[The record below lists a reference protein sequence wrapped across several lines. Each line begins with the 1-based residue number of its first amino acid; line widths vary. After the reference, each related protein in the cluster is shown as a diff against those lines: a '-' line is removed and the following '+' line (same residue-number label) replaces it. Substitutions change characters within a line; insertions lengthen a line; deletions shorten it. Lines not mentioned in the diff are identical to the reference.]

1 MEVTSQTQSVRSSAD
16 ASDTSPKGPTSGNR
30 AAIGLFLFALAVVL
44 PLFRQSGTTTWNSL
58 WAEDGAIYFQQAYEQ
73 GGLAVLFRGWNGY
86 LQLPPRALGAV
97 STFVPVRD
105 LAVFCAVSAQIVN
118 ATLAVFVYWASATWI
133 RSRLLRVALASLVV
147 LVPALGY
154 ENTATI
160 TNTIWTFAAV
170 APWALLSSAE
180 RRTAVVARSA
190 VAFLAATATPLTLIY
205 LPLGIGYAPGAG
217 HERRGRW
224 SRRSCPAW
232 WCRSWSS

>member
-1 MEVTSQTQSVRSSAD
+1 MSRGDSR
-16 ASDTSPKGPTSGNR
+16 
-30 AAIGLFLFALAVVL
+30 
-44 PLFRQSGTTTWNSL
+44 
-58 WAEDGAIYFQQAYEQ
+58 
-73 GGLAVLFRGWNGY
+73 LFRGWNGY
-86 LQLPPRALGAV
+86 LQLPPRVLGAV

-170 APWALLSSAE
+170 APWALVSSAE
-180 RRTAVVARSA
+180 RRAAVVARSA

-205 LPLGIGYAPGAG
+205 LPLGIG
-217 HERRGRW
+217 
-224 SRRSCPAW
+224 
-232 WCRSWSS
+232 